1 MKLIRIG
8 GAESECSF
16 PERRER
22 VISLGFFDGLHLGH
36 RLLLRR
42 AFDEANA
49 RGFESAAFTFSEEG
63 IKPGGP
69 RLMSFEEKLAA
80 LGSSGVFT
88 VFAADFK
95 SVRDLSPEDFVRD
108 LLIGKCGAKVA
119 VCGFNFR
126 FGRDAAGDSGELCR
140 LMRKYGGEAIV
151 IDPVSVGDRT
161 VSSTAIRSALA
172 EGNVELAAELLGRP
186 HSLDAPVSHGARIG
200 RTIEFPTINQYF
212 HPTAI
217 IPKYGVY
224 AVKCVIGGEE
234 MEGVCNI
241 GVRPTVGGEDKPRCE
256 THVFGL
262 DREIYGEQV
271 RVKFLRFLRAETR
284 FDSLDELRA
293 QIALDVAAAK
303 EYFENK

>member
-8 GAESECSF
+8 GVEGECFLAEKTD
-16 PERRER
+16 R

-36 RLLLRR
+36 RLLLQR
-42 AFDEANA
+42 ASDEAKT
-49 RGFESAAFTFSEEG
+49 RGLESAVFTFSEDG
-63 IKPGGP
+63 IKPGGS
-69 RLMSFEEKLAA
+69 RLMSFDEKLSA

-108 LLIGKCGAKVA
+108 LLIGACGATVA

-126 FGRDAAGDSGELCR
+126 FGRDAVGDSDELCR
-140 LMRKYGGEAIV
+140 LMRKYGGETIV
-151 IDPVSVGDRT
+151 IDPVSVGNRT

-172 EGNVELAAELLGRP
+172 RGEVDLAAELLGRP
-186 HSLDAPVSHGARIG
+186 HSLDAPVAHGARIG
-200 RTIEFPTINQYF
+200 HTIEFPTLNQYF
-212 HPTAI
+212 HPTAV

-224 AVKCVIGGEE
+224 AVRCVIGGVE
-234 MEGVCNI
+234 MDGVCNI

-256 THVFGL
+256 THVFGF
-262 DREIYGEQV
+262 DREIYGEHV
-271 RVKFLRFLRAETR
+271 RVKFLRFLRAETK
-284 FDSLDELRA
+284 FSSLDELRA